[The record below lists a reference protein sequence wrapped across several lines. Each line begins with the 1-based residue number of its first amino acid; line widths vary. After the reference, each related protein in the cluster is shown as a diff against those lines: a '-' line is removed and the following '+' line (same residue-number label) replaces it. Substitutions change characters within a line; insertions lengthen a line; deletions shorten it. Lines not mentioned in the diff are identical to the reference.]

1 MKKIDIRDF
10 MNYHYPTGLTA
21 APDGKHGVFAV
32 VDVNEKEN
40 CYDSCLWT
48 MDLSDGSVRKLTSGR
63 KERNFSWIDGKTL
76 LFAGCREKEYKDKTN
91 GNIAA
96 FDYSFS
102 W

>member
-40 CYDSCLWT
+40 C
-48 MDLSDGSVRKLTSGR
+48 
-63 KERNFSWIDGKTL
+63 
-76 LFAGCREKEYKDKTN
+76 
-91 GNIAA
+91 
-96 FDYSFS
+96 
-102 W
+102 

>member
-21 APDGKHGVFAV
+21 APDGKHGAFAV

-40 CYDSCLWT
+40 CYDSCLWI

-63 KERNFSWIDGKTL
+63 KERNFSWIDGETL
-76 LFAGCREKEYKDKTN
+76 LFAGCREK
-91 GNIAA
+91 
-96 FDYSFS
+96 FLS
-102 W
+102 